1 MKKIIIIN
9 KVIIGIRPYPF
20 GYDGLNIS
28 FLKKSLSS
36 KLQDKLNEYFKN
48 NNINNIEEIDKSY
61 KPIEEII
68 DKNVYKVLISPYIKD
83 KICLQNLNK
92 NIYYILTEEE
102 FNNCFID
109 NILKNL
115 EIEN

>member
-36 KLQDKLNEYFKN
+36 KLQDKLNEY
-48 NNINNIEEIDKSY
+48 ITILG
-61 KPIEEII
+61 II
-68 DKNVYKVLISPYIKD
+68 KVLGIFD
-83 KICLQNLNK
+83 KK
-92 NIYYILTEEE
+92 GSD
-102 FNNCFID
+102 D
-109 NILKNL
+109 NV
-115 EIEN
+115 